1 MDTTNFTDLEGPT
14 VKTSAMV
21 DEHQIIR
28 ITEKTPD
35 IPQIGR
41 IVRGDTNSAMLTFEI
56 SRYYDGVDLC
66 TKEIR
71 FIVKNEYG
79 VFTESAVNPR
89 YNDAFLRFSWVLS
102 YAATTGG
109 PVICAIE
116 FCGVTDSGEN
126 YSLKTTPFT
135 LQIEE
140 SLDATDITI
149 LPPENWFVD
158 TENRLSVLEDTV
170 LGDSGFVTMQD
181 VADAISGMEFESVPI
196 DFSEAF

>member
-1 MDTTNFTDLEGPT
+1 MDTNFTDLEGST
-14 VKTSAMV
+14 AKTSAMV

-71 FIVKNEYG
+71 FVVKNEYG
-79 VFTESAVNPR
+79 VFTEPAVNPQ
-89 YNDAFLRFSWVLS
+89 YNDTSLRFSWILS

-109 PVICAIE
+109 PVTCAVE
-116 FCGVTDSGEN
+116 FWGVTDTGEN

-135 LQIEE
+135 LKIEE

-149 LPPENWFVD
+149 LPPVNWFVD
-158 TENRLSVLEDTV
+158 TENRLAVLEDAAF
-170 LGDSGFVTMQD
+170 GEMGFVTGQD
-181 VADAISGMEFESVPI
+181 VADAISHMEYESVPI
-196 DFSEAF
+196 DFSEVL